1 MNPDE
6 LKESAEHALQKGEK
20 EIGLTMAVVA
30 VLLAVATLMSHRAHT
45 EEVLLQ
51 GKASDKWNFYQA
63 KHIRAYEFGVS
74 AELASLLPNGK
85 EVALRHFKK
94 SIEEECGV
102 PIEKDCKSPSLS
114 KDDPSPILLQI
125 SKEVFAGNKTDK
137 KDVNAED
144 ATAKPNEAEGEGA
157 HAAGAAEKHEK
168 SGKPSAP
175 KEGAVK
181 IQDQAREFEHE
192 RDLTQERANYY
203 DGSELFLEVSIVL
216 CSIALLADDKLY
228 WKLSFI
234 STILGIAVAA
244 WGMLLK

>member
-1 MNPDE
+1 E

-74 AELASLLPNGK
+74 AELAALLPNGK
-85 EVALRHFKK
+85 EVAVRHFKK
-94 SIEEECGV
+94 STEEECGV
-102 PIEKDCKSPSLS
+102 PVEKDCKSPSLS

-125 SKEVFAGNKTDK
+125 AKEVFAGNKAGDK
-137 KDVNAED
+137 KDANAED
-144 ATAKPNEAEGEGA
+144 AAAKPHEAEGGGA
-157 HAAGAAEKHEK
+157 TAEKHDK
-168 SGKPSAP
+168 PGKQGAP

-181 IQDQAREFEHE
+181 IQDQA
-192 RDLTQERANYY
+192 
-203 DGSELFLEVSIVL
+203 
-216 CSIALLADDKLY
+216 
-228 WKLSFI
+228 
-234 STILGIAVAA
+234 
-244 WGMLLK
+244 